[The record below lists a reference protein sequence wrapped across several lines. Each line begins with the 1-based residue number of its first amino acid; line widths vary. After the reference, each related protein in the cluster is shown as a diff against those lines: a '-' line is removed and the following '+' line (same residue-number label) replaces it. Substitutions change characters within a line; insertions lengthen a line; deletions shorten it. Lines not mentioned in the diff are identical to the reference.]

1 MRPYEVMIILDPTLE
16 DDVIQAE
23 VDKATE
29 VIRANGGT
37 PGRVDRWGRRKLAY
51 EIRRQMEGYYVLM
64 EASAEPAVMAQL
76 DRSLQLADPVMR
88 HKVMRVP
95 DAATRLAAAAATS
108 PSSSAI
114 EGAPESV
121 AAVGAETTGSE
132 SKGE

>member
-1 MRPYEVMIILDPTLE
+1 MIILDPTLE

-51 EIRRQMEGYYVLM
+51 EIHRQMEGYYVLM
-64 EASAEPAVMAQL
+64 EASAEPAAMAQL
-76 DRSLQLADPVMR
+76 DRSLHLADPVMR

-95 DAATRLAAAAATS
+95 DEAIRKASTTS
-108 PSSSAI
+108 PSSSVV
-114 EGAPESV
+114 EDAPESV
-121 AAVGAETTGSE
+121 AAVAADTTGTE